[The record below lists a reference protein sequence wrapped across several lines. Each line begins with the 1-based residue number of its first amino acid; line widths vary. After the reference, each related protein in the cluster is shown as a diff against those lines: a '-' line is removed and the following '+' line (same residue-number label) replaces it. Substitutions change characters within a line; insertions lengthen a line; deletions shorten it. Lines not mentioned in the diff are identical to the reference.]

1 MYMDTEEEEGKP
13 LEEEKQSELQKKES
27 FKESLQA
34 MTFESLDHV
43 YVKILLTDSSLLT
56 HIKTTSIQINEFLKG
71 FLHGKIG
78 MLSPFLQ
85 Q

>member
-1 MYMDTEEEEGKP
+1 MGPMYMDTEEEEEGKP

-56 HIKTTSIQINEFLKG
+56 HIKILPAFKSTNS
-71 FLHGKIG
+71 
-78 MLSPFLQ
+78 
-85 Q
+85 